1 MPLTGADSMTEFKT
15 WSQESLADFASDSFK
30 RIKEQDDAIEQL
42 RKDLSDAMKLLR
54 ELNRQKNEFVFCA
67 ECGAD
72 GGHAL
77 YCVACAEKFVKN
89 EWVWL
94 TNKEVDECLRDL
106 PTQTIDVYARRIET
120 KIKEKN
126 T

>member
-89 EWVWL
+89 EW
-94 TNKEVDECLRDL
+94 
-106 PTQTIDVYARRIET
+106 YG
-120 KIKEKN
+120 
-126 T
+126 

>member
-30 RIKEQDDAIEQL
+30 RIKEQDEAIEQL
-42 RKDLSDAMKLLR
+42 RKDLSDAIKLLR

-94 TNKEVDECLRDL
+94 TDKEVDECLRGL
-106 PTQTIDVYARRIET
+106 PTKTIDVYARRIET